1 VEEYAKKI
9 THLHPQPE
17 VISPLPRKRVQEY
30 VCPLFSV
37 SDEGWYSGNR
47 EPFHVSESFLY
58 V

>member
-9 THLHPQPE
+9 THLLPQPE